1 MKLEKKINNPK
12 QKKTNDKKR
21 IIIESFLHYFFIKI
35 ISFLLFS
42 RIKIKRLVKKKIIS
56 TPADFF
62 SPLFSCQDNVSF
74 TSHTVKSLIDPC

>member
-1 MKLEKKINNPK
+1 MKLEKKNNPK

-42 RIKIKRLVKKKIIS
+42 RIKIKRLVKKKIIL
-56 TPADFF
+56 TPVDFF
-62 SPLFSCQDNVSF
+62 Y
-74 TSHTVKSLIDPC
+74 LIIREPWLEKLKCS